1 MNECCCFQTR
11 QKSNHFTIEL
21 SHSLCAAPRDLGRKE
36 NHGKTDA
43 CQVLGFW
50 PLHANQQNDQSSVGY
65 T

>member
-11 QKSNHFTIEL
+11 QKSSHFIVGL
-21 SHSLCAAPRDLGRKE
+21 SRSPCAAPRDPGRTE
-36 NHGKTDA
+36 NRGKTDA
-43 CQVLGFW
+43 RQVLGFW